1 MQRELVVDRRF
12 RGPPDSGN
20 GGYVAGLVGRELGA
34 TAEVTLRAPPPL
46 ARPMTLAGDDRKLRL
61 LDGDLVVAEGEA
73 LDDLDVAVPAPVAYD
88 AAVDAARSSY
98 VLVHPEH
105 HPFPGC
111 FVCGFERDGDDGLRI
126 FVGPVA
132 GRPVAAAGWVPHPS
146 LADTDG
152 IVCPEFVWAALDC
165 SGGIG
170 SIYVDGE
177 AQEDLPT
184 YVLGRLAARLVAP
197 VHAGTE
203 CVVTGWRRRADGR
216 KLDAGSAVHDAD
228 GTLLAYA
235 RATWIA
241 LRPEPALGH
250 ETRS

>member
-1 MQRELVVDRRF
+1 MRRDIVIDRRF

-20 GGYVAGLVGRELGA
+20 GGYVAGLFGRELGA
-34 TAEVTLRAPPPL
+34 AAEVTLRAPPPL
-46 ARPMTLAGDDRKLRL
+46 ERPMTLTGDEAKARL
-61 LDGDLVVAEGEA
+61 LDGDVVVAEGEA
-73 LDDLDVAVPAPVAYD
+73 LEDLDVAVPPPASYD
-88 AAVDAARSSY
+88 DALEAARASF
-98 VLVHPEH
+98 VLVHAER

-111 FVCGFERDGDDGLRI
+111 FVCGPARDADDGLRI
-126 FVGPVA
+126 FVGPLR
-132 GRPVAAAGWVPHPS
+132 GRGVAAAGWIPHAS
-146 LADTDG
+146 LADADG
-152 IVCPEFVWAALDC
+152 TVRPEFVWAALDC

-177 AQEDLPT
+177 AEEDLPT

-203 CVVTGWRRRADGR
+203 CVVTGWRLRADGR
-216 KLDAGSAVHDAD
+216 KLDAGSAVHDRD

-241 LRPEPALGH
+241 LRA
-250 ETRS
+250 